1 MRFLSHRLVQFDRSV
16 CFLKHLIYNFFVTG
30 WLSIRTSIIPSSQN
44 FVSHLASLLFQGGV
58 KPPHLTQLRILEWNT
73 SWTKSE
79 DTPRTFYFYV
89 LPLPY
94 LKEKAGFDHSCP
106 PPPPRR
112 ALRTD
117 QFDAIVH
124 VIMTHATSQGGAIQ
138 ILREAKLCPLR
149 LHFSYSQSFFGL
161 AFRKTNDVGTDRYE
175 LARILNSSWHASRN
189 TSSLI
194 FVTTAWGQATNV
206 KEGGEGVCVDQT
218 LRGGLVHH
226 HRAKMWVCNVQ
237 NHFISAVA

>member
-1 MRFLSHRLVQFDRSV
+1 MFPEALDLQFLRH
-16 CFLKHLIYNFFVTG
+16 
-30 WLSIRTSIIPSSQN
+30 WLTQHQDVNYPIKPE

-124 VIMTHATSQGGAIQ
+124 VLMTHATSQGGAIQ
-138 ILREAKLCPLR
+138 ILREAKLCPSR

-161 AFRKTNDVGTDRYE
+161 WDSERPTTLAPTDMNLRE
-175 LARILNSSWHASRN
+175 
-189 TSSLI
+189 SLI
-194 FVTTAWGQATNV
+194 RLGTQV
-206 KEGGEGVCVDQT
+206 KI
-218 LRGGLVHH
+218 LLL
-226 HRAKMWVCNVQ
+226 
-237 NHFISAVA
+237 